1 MTTKPAIDE
10 GMKQA
15 FSPKLSERAKRLD
28 KMLWKA
34 FNLDPQERADL
45 CKAITADLG
54 ITPKMVEDVRPLLQ
68 PNTRMPHAMN
78 QNAAAIA
85 LATLLEVAGK

>member
-15 FSPKLSERAKRLD
+15 FPPKLSERAKRLD

-45 CKAITADLG
+45 CKAINAEFG
-54 ITPKMVEDVRPLLQ
+54 ITPAMVEDVRPLLQ
-68 PNTRMPHAMN
+68 PSARTPHAMN
-78 QNAAAIA
+78 LNAAAIA
-85 LATLLEVAGK
+85 LSTLLEVAGQ